1 VATLT
6 EAQPPLFADPRERP
20 FTARQLLEM
29 DACTRCGECLRACD
43 SFRVKGDE
51 GVSLM
56 GMIRRRRHLF
66 REDGSLLRRLF
77 RRDGTSDDAWSR
89 YQEGVFDCTLC
100 GRCEI
105 YCPVGIKT
113 RDLAI
118 AMRQELATAR
128 CMLPKNLDRARDAVF
143 EEGNIFGYPNEE
155 RALWAEFLDDLPADL
170 LSKERADVLY
180 FVGCVSSF
188 SPAVQEIP
196 QAFLRLLLKAG
207 VDVGLLAGKEWCCGF
222 PLIVGGLA
230 KDAEQVI
237 ARNIEGIH
245 RLGAKTVVFNCPS
258 CYYTWRRYYPLEGV
272 RLMHSAEFIAELVR
286 SGRLT
291 FRAPESVF
299 TYHDPC
305 DLGRGLG
312 VYDPPRQVLRALAG
326 DDAYVELTPSR
337 ERALCC
343 GGGGDVEIWDPE
355 LTGEINGMLTGAVE
369 KSGAQ
374 VVVQGCPQCKRI
386 TQRGLSA
393 KGSGVRSMDIAEAA
407 LAYGVFT
414 DDADDRQ
421 ADPT

>member
-1 VATLT
+1 MATVT
-6 EAQPPLFADPRERP
+6 EAQPTPLFADPRERP

-56 GMIRRRRHLF
+56 GMIRRRRRLF
-66 REDGSLLRRLF
+66 REDGSLLRKLL
-77 RRDGTSDDAWSR
+77 RRDGASDEAWSR
-89 YQEGVFDCTLC
+89 YREGVFDCTLC
-100 GRCEI
+100 GRCEV
-105 YCPVGIKT
+105 YCPVNIKT

-128 CMLPKNLDRARDAVF
+128 CMLPKNLDRARDAVL

-170 LSKERADVLY
+170 LNKERAEVLY

-207 VDVGLLAGKEWCCGF
+207 LDVGLLAGEEWCCGF

-237 ARNIEGIH
+237 AHNIERIR

-286 SGRLT
+286 SGRLK
-291 FRAPESVF
+291 FRTPEAVF

-312 VYDPPRQVLRALAG
+312 VYDQPRQVVRALAG
-326 DDAYVELTPSR
+326 DSYVELTPSR

-343 GGGGDVEIWDPE
+343 GGGGDVEIWDPK
-355 LTGEINGMLTGAVE
+355 LVGEVNDMLTSAVE

-374 VVVQGCPQCKRI
+374 VVVQGCPQCKRT

-393 KGSGVRSMDIAEAA
+393 KGSSVLSMDIAEAT
-407 LAYGVFT
+407 LTYGIFT
-414 DDADDRQ
+414 DGAGDD
-421 ADPT
+421 

>member
-1 VATLT
+1 VATVT

-20 FTARQLLEM
+20 FSARQLLEM

-56 GMIRRRRHLF
+56 GMIRRRRQLF
-66 REDGSLLRRLF
+66 REDGSLLRKLF
-77 RRDGTSDDAWSR
+77 RRDGASDEAWSR
-89 YQEGVFDCTLC
+89 YQGGVFDCTLC
-100 GRCEI
+100 GRCEV
-105 YCPVGIKT
+105 YCPVSIKT
-113 RDLAI
+113 RDLAV

-128 CMLPKNLDRARDAVF
+128 CMLPKNLDRARDAVL

-230 KDAEQVI
+230 KDAERVI
-237 ARNIEGIH
+237 AHNIEGIR

-286 SGRLT
+286 SGRLK
-291 FRAPESVF
+291 FRAPETVF

-326 DDAYVELTPSR
+326 DAYVELTPSR
-337 ERALCC
+337 ARALCC

-355 LTGEINGMLTGAVE
+355 LAGEVNDMLTSAVE

-374 VVVQGCPQCKRI
+374 VVVQGCPQCKRT

-393 KGSGVRSMDIAEAA
+393 KGSSVRSMDIVEAA
-407 LAYGVFT
+407 LAYGIFT
-414 DDADDRQ
+414 DSVGDD
-421 ADPT
+421 